1 MIWSSKL
8 TALTAAVVLAG
19 GALGA
24 TALDKTVSL
33 SVDGQTTSATGFA
46 GTVGDLLKS
55 QGIEVGPRDV
65 VIPSLDSPLTDGGS
79 VQVQFARKVTL
90 QVDGKQTEF
99 YTTATTLDGALA
111 TAQVRGLG
119 GADFSVSRSMSIGRE
134 GLAVDVTTPKTVTL

>member
-90 QVDGKQTEF
+90 TCQACKVSQLRLKLLSRSIIGDA
-99 YTTATTLDGALA
+99 TATRL
-111 TAQVRGLG
+111 RGWEARG
-119 GADFSVSRSMSIGRE
+119 SE
-134 GLAVDVTTPKTVTL
+134 